1 MKTLEDRL
9 RIARKMVG
17 QSFVRVVENIK
28 APEIYPVR
36 DNDEMLS
43 VLYAPDPVTG
53 LPCSNAALLYKDK
66 DKPEVQEYIQKRLF
80 QVRQSVAGAES
91 ADDAIQ
97 AIRGYHEDLA
107 SFGSRLRD
115 NFFKPSTPVESEV

>member
-1 MKTLEDRL
+1 MKTLVDRL

-17 QSFVRVVENIK
+17 QSSVQVIQNTI
-28 APEIYPVR
+28 APESYPVR

-91 ADDAIQ
+91 ADDAIS

-107 SFGSRLRD
+107 SFGSRLRE

>member
-1 MKTLEDRL
+1 MKTLDERL
-9 RIARKMVG
+9 RVARKMVG
-17 QSFVRVVENIK
+17 QSSVRIIENIK
-28 APEIYPVR
+28 APESYPVR

-53 LPCSNAALLYKDK
+53 LPSSNAALLYKDK

-107 SFGSRLRD
+107 SFGTRLRE